1 MLDQGDMITHLTLCC
16 AENWHQLYSYS
27 VPSLSLLSS
36 HIVSDAD
43 FTFFF
48 SKFLRPVNITTSVK
62 SSELYNYISQFLKG
76 LSESGLLFSEC
87 TRCWLWCEE
96 HLQFLILQHL
106 ALPPLSQLITSSVF
120 LLQLSVELRC
130 KLDLLYWFK
139 VYSHS
144 LLLSIGGLFLTQS
157 SAAAQHGASRG
168 RAVLLKLAL
177 SSQLVS
183 DVIMLKTTG
192 LFMFSLLVTLAS
204 SWSPS
209 VDWYMLRINLYRLPE
224 HL

>member
-1 MLDQGDMITHLTLCC
+1 MSQDYILVNAQ
-16 AENWHQLYSYS
+16 
-27 VPSLSLLSS
+27 
-36 HIVSDAD
+36 DAS
-43 FTFFF
+43 FG
-48 SKFLRPVNITTSVK
+48 VK
-62 SSELYNYISQFLKG
+62 STRQFL
-76 LSESGLLFSEC
+76 
-87 TRCWLWCEE
+87 T
-96 HLQFLILQHL
+96 LQHL

-144 LLLSIGGLFLTQS
+144 LLLSFGGLFLTQTG
-157 SAAAQHGASRG
+157 AAAQHGASRG

-177 SSQLVS
+177 SSQPVS

-192 LFMFSLLVTLAS
+192 LFMFSLLVTLTS

-209 VDWYMLRINLYRLPE
+209 VDWCMLRINLYRLPE